1 MVKVTVLD
9 PETVLDGGE
18 TRIVADGFAVIV
30 ALPLKSSSCALM
42 LADPLL
48 RIVREDELIEIE
60 QGVVGVDIGPP
71 KYKPLTTAV
80 LAPILLI
87 WSLMRPLTFQTRY

>member
-1 MVKVTVLD
+1 MD
-9 PETVLDGGE
+9 PETVLDGGDTE
-18 TRIVADGFAVIV
+18 IAADGLAVIV
-30 ALPLKSSSCALM
+30 PLQLKSSSCALM

-60 QGVVGVDIGPP
+60 QGVVGGVDIAPP

-80 LAPILLI
+80 LPPVLLI
-87 WSLMRPLTFQTRY
+87 WSLTCPLTFQTRY